1 MEMKRREV
9 DKRCWLYPAI
19 HAFYMMRT
27 VYLYPAIA
35 YNGWVRW
42 CHWYQSMLFLR
53 LTGRTSKQ
61 DSLGNLLVL
70 FIAFDRSFQVEKKQ
84 TFFTHSPC
92 HFRPWISFS
101 KFEHLPM
108 FIRPR
113 RNQTPNSSIISFS
126 LKKNKKMFEL
136 FVCFWLDFGSSVR
149 KLIGSKTSSPAAH
162 DVSQLVN
169 GSSATPPPRP
179 SAASSKLSGYFQR
192 SSSASSSALRRTNH
206 PPLSSSLSGSSV
218 ALNGRL
224 NQPSA
229 PPPSVLP
236 SDLCP
241 SCLMPFDKNRKRR
254 LIDSCGHERC
264 YACLFSSELC
274 PLCSPGSSTHV
285 FAFLLVCLFVF
296 GLGASW
302 VTNTVWLEVGPAG
315 GSGYLGSWNFENEE
329 RVSAICINSPSE
341 SFT

>member
-1 MEMKRREV
+1 MPLIPV
-9 DKRCWLYPAI
+9 DAIPPSNRSDKQTRLFGKPPSSIYRIWPIVSSRKKTNILYTFTLSFSTVNFFFKMWTSSNVHSAEKKSNAKLI
-19 HAFYMMRT
+19 HHQF
-27 VYLYPAIA
+27 
-35 YNGWVRW
+35 
-42 CHWYQSMLFLR
+42 F
-53 LTGRTSKQ
+53 
-61 DSLGNLLVL
+61 
-70 FIAFDRSFQVEKKQ
+70 VEKK
-84 TFFTHSPC
+84 
-92 HFRPWISFS
+92 
-101 KFEHLPM
+101 
-108 FIRPR
+108 
-113 RNQTPNSSIISFS
+113 
-126 LKKNKKMFEL
+126 KKMFEL

-329 RVSAICINSPSE
+329 TVSAICINSPSE